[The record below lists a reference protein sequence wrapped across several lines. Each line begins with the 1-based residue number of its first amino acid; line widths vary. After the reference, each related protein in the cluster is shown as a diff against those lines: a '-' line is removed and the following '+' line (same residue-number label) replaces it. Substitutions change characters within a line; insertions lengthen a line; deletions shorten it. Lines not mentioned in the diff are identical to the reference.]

1 MCMADRPMN
10 VHMGR
15 DTDLRYS
22 IVASQ
27 ICAQTSYKDMHI
39 ASFHAAFPNIFLTE
53 TLFCFNWRKPP

>member
-27 ICAQTSYKDMHI
+27 ICAQTSYKDMYI
-39 ASFHAAFPNIFLTE
+39 ASFHAVFLSDPFLT
-53 TLFCFNWRKPP
+53 FS